1 MEPPKNFLVVTQEKT
16 QTFNG
21 IEIYTTHVDT
31 LKNAETV
38 AIEKDVFKM
47 SAEKTTLEDWSQ
59 EWNRK
64 TKADVVFDPDD
75 DILEPGFISLGFP
88 TVDLMFGGGIPRG
101 RSTMFFG
108 EKSTGKTL
116 LSQLAIAKAQKAG
129 GTAVFFDIE
138 RTYDPKWFALTG
150 VDTSKKSLRV
160 VRPRNLE
167 QAFDMVCDLLDTISP
182 DIIVMDSIPALVA
195 KAEMEASME
204 TQDFR
209 GLSARKITA
218 GVKRA
223 TQYNQNTALIF
234 INQMRTEMGVTFGNP
249 EKLPGGKALKFHM
262 SLMVRTRRGAWLT
275 DADVPEDELPD
286 LDTVLESDKDPRRI
300 GFMLRLRTEYNKLAP
315 PQQSCNLRFTFDGQI
330 DPIGS
335 LVHLAIQRGV
345 IEAARSFYT
354 VPTVDKKLHGLGAVE
369 KLLKG
374 DEELKE
380 RIIQLVKE
388 A

>member
-1 MEPPKNFLVVTQEKT
+1 MTEDNQ
-16 QTFNG
+16 
-21 IEIYTTHVDT
+21 
-31 LKNAETV
+31 
-38 AIEKDVFKM
+38 
-47 SAEKTTLEDWSQ
+47 SLEDWSS
-59 EWNRK
+59 EWNKK

-75 DILEPGFISLGFP
+75 DILTPGVIPFDIP
-88 TVDLMFGGGIPRG
+88 AVDLMLGGGIPKG
-101 RSTMFFG
+101 RTTMFFG

-116 LSQLAIAKAQKAG
+116 LAQLAIAQAQKQNPDCKAI
-129 GTAVFFDIE
+129 FFDIE
-138 RTYDPKWFALTG
+138 CTFSPPWAALTG

-160 VRPRNLE
+160 IRPRSLE
-167 QAFDMVCDLLDTISP
+167 QTFDMICGALADVHP
-182 DIIVMDSIPALVA
+182 DIIVVDSIPALVPA
-195 KAEMEASME
+195 AMLDADMEK
-204 TQDFR
+204 QDFR
-209 GLSARKITA
+209 GLSARKITE
-218 GVKRA
+218 GISKA
-223 TQYNQNTALIF
+223 TQFNQDTALIF
-234 INQMRTEMGVTFGNP
+234 INQLRTDMGVTFGNP
-249 EKLPGGKALKFHM
+249 ERLPGGKGLKFHV

-275 DADVPEDELPD
+275 DVDVPEDELPD
-286 LDTVLESDKDPRRI
+286 LDTVLESDKEPKRI

-315 PQQSCNLRFTFDGQI
+315 PQQSASLRFTFDGQV

-380 RIIQLVKE
+380 RIIQAVKE